1 MGLHKGNTNNPH
13 GRPKGAKN
21 KLNSELRERISD
33 FLNNNWENIE
43 SDFQQL
49 EPEKKIAFFEKLLQY
64 SVPKL
69 QNTVHDTKIDFSG
82 YSDSELSN
90 LINRINES

>member
-1 MGLHKGNTNNPH
+1 MAQGKKTG
-13 GRPKGAKN
+13 GRKQGTPN
-21 KLNSELRERISD
+21 KLNKQLRERISD

-64 SVPKL
+64 SV
-69 QNTVHDTKIDFSG
+69 QIGRAHV
-82 YSDSELSN
+82 
-90 LINRINES
+90 